1 MKDRVMETDNVLWD
15 NIILGDQEAYR
26 ELYDTSA
33 DMLFRY
39 GLRYVQDTALI
50 KDCIQDL
57 FLDLY
62 HYRRNLS
69 PKVNIRFYLLRS
81 FRRKIHLAVKKYA
94 IANRLETAD
103 YFSITYEPDVEQQ
116 RIAAEQQQEMLRI
129 LTRELNDL
137 PARQKEVL
145 FLKFNC
151 ELSYEEVAGIMK
163 ISVPTCRTLAYRA
176 FRQLRSSMEKVPV
189 LPLLILLM
197 SWLSQKN
204 N

>member
-1 MKDRVMETDNVLWD
+1 METDNVLWD

-62 HYRRNLS
+62 RYRRNLS

-94 IANRLETAD
+94 IADRLETDD
-103 YFSITYEPDVEQQ
+103 YFSVTYEPDAEQQ